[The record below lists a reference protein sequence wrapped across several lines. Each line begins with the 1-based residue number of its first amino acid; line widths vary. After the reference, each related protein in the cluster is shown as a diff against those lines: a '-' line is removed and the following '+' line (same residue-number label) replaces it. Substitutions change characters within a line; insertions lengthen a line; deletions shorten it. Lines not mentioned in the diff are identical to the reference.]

1 MRALEARIPPP
12 VLSLVLAVVMW
23 GLRHFEPHFAIP
35 RDARVVVALVIALA
49 GGTFIALGILTFRR
63 FKTTID
69 PTKPHRASS
78 FVTSGIYAVTRNPMY
93 VGNALLLV
101 AWAIFLDAPWP
112 FVGPVLFVLYVT
124 RFQIE
129 PEERILAGL
138 FGAEYSAYRNRVRRW
153 L

>member
-1 MRALEARIPPP
+1 MQSLELKIPPP
-12 VLSLVLAVVMW
+12 LLSLLLAFVMW
-23 GLRHFEPHFAIP
+23 GLSRCEPHFAMP
-35 RDARVVVALVIALA
+35 DPARWVASIFIALA
-49 GGTFIALGILTFRR
+49 GGSFIALGILTFRR

-69 PTKPHRASS
+69 PLRPHKASS
-78 FVTSGIYAVTRNPMY
+78 FVTSGIYRVTRNPMY
-93 VGNALLLV
+93 VGNALVLV
-101 AWAIFLDAPWP
+101 AWALFLGALWP

-138 FGAEYSAYRNRVRRW
+138 FGEEYSAYRNRVRRW

>member
-1 MRALEARIPPP
+1 MRSLETRIPPP
-12 VLSLVLAVVMW
+12 LVALVLAVAMW
-23 GLRHFEPHFAIP
+23 GLSHFEPHFAIP
-35 RDARVVVALVIALA
+35 RNVRVAVALVIALV
-49 GGTFIALGILTFRR
+49 GGSFTALGMLTFRR
-63 FKTTID
+63 LKTTID
-69 PTKPHRASS
+69 PTKPHKTSS
-78 FVTSGIYAVTRNPMY
+78 FVTSGVYRVTRNPMY
-93 VGNALLLV
+93 VGVALVLV
-101 AWAIFLDAPWP
+101 AWAVFLGAPWP

>member
-1 MRALEARIPPP
+1 MHALELKIPPP
-12 VLSLVLAVVMW
+12 LLALVLAVGMW
-23 GLRHFEPHFAIP
+23 GLSWCGPHFAVP
-35 RDARVVVALVIALA
+35 DHVRWVAATVIALT
-49 GGTFIALGILTFRR
+49 GVSFTALGMLTFRR

-69 PTKPHRASS
+69 PTKPHKTSS
-78 FVTSGIYAVTRNPMY
+78 FVTSGVYRVTRNPMY
-93 VGNALLLV
+93 VGVALVLV
-101 AWAIFLDAPWP
+101 AWAVFLGAPWP

-138 FGAEYSAYRNRVRRW
+138 FGEEYFAYRNRVRRW

>member
-12 VLSLVLAVVMW
+12 ILSLVMAVAMW

-35 RDARVVVALVIALA
+35 RDARVAVALLVALA
-49 GGTFIALGILTFRR
+49 GGSFVALGILTFRR

-69 PTKPHRASS
+69 PLRPHKASS
-78 FVTSGIYAVTRNPMY
+78 FVTSGIYRVTRNPMY

-101 AWAIFLDAPWP
+101 AWAVFLDAPWP
-112 FVGPVLFVLYVT
+112 FAAPLLFVLYIN

-138 FGAEYSAYRNRVRRW
+138 FGEEYSAYKNRVRRW